1 MSGVKKIK
9 LKNNNQGG
17 VTAPHNNKEKTMPKL
32 NKLFKKIQKFDVIE
46 NNKVKHLFKI
56 THLDNSTAVYDND
69 GNLVMKSTINKA
81 NNNKGET
88 MPNVEQGFEYKN
100 YSIKPADN
108 FNKDFL
114 VYKLINGNARF
125 VKGFSSIEKAKTF
138 IDESNNKEK
147 K

>member
-1 MSGVKKIK
+1 
-9 LKNNNQGG
+9 
-17 VTAPHNNKEKTMPKL
+17 
-32 NKLFKKIQKFDVIE
+32 
-46 NNKVKHLFKI
+46 
-56 THLDNSTAVYDND
+56 
-69 GNLVMKSTINKA
+69 
-81 NNNKGET
+81 
-88 MPNVEQGFEYKN
+88 MPNVKQEIEYKN

-138 IDESNNKEK
+138 IDESNKNKGDTMPKKKLNRLFKKIQKFDVIENDKVKHLFKITHLDNSTAVYDNDGNLVMKSTINKANNNKEK